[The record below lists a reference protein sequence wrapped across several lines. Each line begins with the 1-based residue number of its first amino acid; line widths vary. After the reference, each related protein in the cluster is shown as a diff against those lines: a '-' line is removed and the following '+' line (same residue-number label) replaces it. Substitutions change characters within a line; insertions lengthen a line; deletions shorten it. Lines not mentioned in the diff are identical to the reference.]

1 MRIIDSQVH
10 VWAAHTAER
19 PWADVSVGTNHG
31 SEYLPA
37 ALLADMAA
45 VGVEAAVLVPPGAW
59 EGFRNDLALAAA
71 AERPDRFAVM
81 VNIDPAAAAAAQTLE
96 RHLADPRVRGV
107 RLDFWGDSPRA
118 LAFRRREL
126 DWVWRRMIESDRPVA
141 VLVPGLLD
149 DIADLAAR
157 FPDLRIALCHLAM
170 TTPGERP
177 GEVVE
182 HLTRLSELARF
193 PNLSVKASGL
203 PALSALPFP
212 FPDIHDPVLQVIDA
226 FGPERVFWGSDH
238 TRVTARTGQSYAD
251 CVRLFTEALR
261 PRLDDASLAA
271 IMGESLSRWLA
282 WDPGGCSRS
291 SRT

>member
-10 VWAAHTAER
+10 VWAAHTPER
-19 PWADVSVGTNHG
+19 PWVDVSAGASHG
-31 SEYLPA
+31 PQYRPE

-45 VGVEAAVLVPPGAW
+45 VGVDAAVLVPPGAW

-81 VNIDPAAAAAAQTLE
+81 VNIDPAAATAPETLE
-96 RHLADPRVRGV
+96 RHLADSRVRGV

-118 LAFRRREL
+118 LAFRRRGL
-126 DWVWRRMIESDRPVA
+126 DWVWRRMSAADRPVA

-149 DIADLAAR
+149 HIADLATR
-157 FPDLRIALCHLAM
+157 FPDLRIALCHFAM

-177 GEVVE
+177 GEVGE
-182 HLTRLSELARF
+182 HLGRLTELARF

-203 PALSALPFP
+203 PALSCEPFP
-212 FPDIHDPVLQVIDA
+212 FADIHEPVLRVIDA

-238 TRVTARTGQSYAD
+238 TRVTARTGQRYAD
-251 CVRLFTEALR
+251 SVRLFTEALR
-261 PRLDDASLAA
+261 PSFDDAGFEA
-271 IMGESLSRWLA
+271 IMGGSLSRWLA
-282 WDPGGCSRS
+282 WDPGA
-291 SRT
+291 